1 MRKTIYI
8 AILLAWFVGIRAPH
22 DVVAGAFMS
31 MVVGPF
37 KTLADCKAQQ
47 RLLETLAEE
56 LEGAVVTGCKEMT

>member
-1 MRKTIYI
+1 
-8 AILLAWFVGIRAPH
+8 VGIRAPH

-47 RLLETLAEE
+47 RLLEALAEE